1 MHKLAMTK
9 NIPRYDR
16 IVSLVLVV
24 LLGLAVILLIDI
36 NPNILRARLGGD
48 LPTITV
54 SWLLIAT
61 LVLLTSAGADLL
73 VRAHPQM
80 QSYNFPQIRLGRSR
94 IEIAPG
100 FWILPAFSIVAPFA
114 FFRIF
119 YPTAPGSA
127 LVLALVVAGGLLL
140 TVLIGQFF
148 ALERDPQVR
157 QPARLTLQIVSYV
170 LAYGCFSAI
179 LFARM
184 RTLYSA
190 SLIAFCATLLAYE
203 ILRWQPQTRRIGL
216 AALVGVVLAEATWA
230 LNYWPATFMLSGAVL
245 LILFYVMVGLL
256 AHYAAGTLQR
266 RVWLEYGTLAG
277 VLLAILIGTVLL

>member
-1 MHKLAMTK
+1 MTK

-24 LLGLAVILLIDI
+24 VVGLAVILLIDI

-48 LPTITV
+48 LPPITV

-80 QSYNFPQIRLGRSR
+80 QSYDFPQIRLGRSR

-119 YPTAPGSA
+119 YATASGSA
-127 LVLALVVAGGLLL
+127 LVLALLVAGGLLL

-148 ALERDPQVR
+148 ALERDSQVR
-157 QPARLTLQIVSYV
+157 QPARLTLQIVGYV

-179 LFARM
+179 IFARM

-190 SLIAFCATLLAYE
+190 GLIACCATLLAYE
-203 ILRWQPQTRRIGL
+203 LLRWQPQTRRIGL
-216 AALVGVVLAEATWA
+216 AALVGVALAEATWA

-245 LILFYVMVGLL
+245 LILFYVSVGLL

-266 RVWLEYGTLAG
+266 RVLLEYSALAG
-277 VLLAILIGTVLL
+277 VLLAILIVTVLI